1 MYEVIENHTPFTR
14 PVIATFDTFLQAM
27 TFVMSERGIISFEV
41 DEDNEG
47 CADYFTDK
55 GVVGMI
61 EPRSK

>member
-1 MYEVIENHTPFTR
+1 MYDVIENHNFYSK
-14 PVIATFDTFLQAM
+14 PVIASFDTFYEAM
-27 TFVMSERGIISFEV
+27 SFVLRDRSIIVFEV

-61 EPRSK
+61 EPRSE